1 MAAREAEAEAG
12 LAERV
17 AVVAPSLVLAGR
29 VHPEAVAA
37 LALVRLRVVRARR
50 RLLEAVVVPQALPVR
65 AHLALLALPRVVVVL
80 VVLAGEA
87 PHLPSRRSL

>member
-37 LALVRLRVVRARR
+37 LALVRLRVVRA
-50 RLLEAVVVPQALPVR
+50 
-65 AHLALLALPRVVVVL
+65 HLALLALPRVVVVL

>member
-1 MAAREAEAEAG
+1 LAAREAEAEAG

-17 AVVAPSLVLAGR
+17 AVVAPPLVLRDR
-29 VHPEAVAA
+29 VHPEAAVVPA
-37 LALVRLRVVRARR
+37 VRLRVVRARR
-50 RLLEAVVVPQALPVR
+50 RLLEAVVVPQVLAVR

-80 VVLAGEA
+80 VVLAGEV